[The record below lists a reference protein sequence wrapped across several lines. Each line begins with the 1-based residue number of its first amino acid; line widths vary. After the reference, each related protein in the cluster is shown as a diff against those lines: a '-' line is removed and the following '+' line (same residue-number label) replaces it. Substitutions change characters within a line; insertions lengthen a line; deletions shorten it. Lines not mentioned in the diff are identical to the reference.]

1 MIHSKIRMKDVIKNL
16 ATPGLSI
23 TYNRLTN
30 LQEQVIKQEIK
41 GVDQMGLAFQGNLKP
56 NIFTTTE

>member
-1 MIHSKIRMKDVIKNL
+1 MIHSKIRMKDVIENL

-23 TYNRLTN
+23 TYNRLTH

-41 GVDQMGLAFQGNLKP
+41 GVDQMGLVFPGNLKP

>member
-1 MIHSKIRMKDVIKNL
+1 MIHSKIRMKDVIENL

-41 GVDQMGLAFQGNLKP
+41 GVDQMGLAFQGKLKP

>member
-23 TYNRLTN
+23 TYNRLTD
-30 LQEQVIKQEIK
+30 LQEQV
-41 GVDQMGLAFQGNLKP
+41 N
-56 NIFTTTE
+56 